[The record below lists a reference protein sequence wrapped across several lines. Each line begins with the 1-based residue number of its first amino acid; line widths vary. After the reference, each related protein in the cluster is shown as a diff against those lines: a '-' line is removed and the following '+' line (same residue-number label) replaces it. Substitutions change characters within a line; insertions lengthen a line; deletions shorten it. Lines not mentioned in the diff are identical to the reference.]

1 MISPVAIGTTATRLP
16 AGNPSRANHCPCN
29 LIFGNVFCRKE
40 SPAISIFKLRAFI
53 CYPCFGRA
61 ARANG
66 LPLVS
71 YPFQLA
77 WHGLFVSH
85 WKGYFRYHS
94 GTIPKQ
100 LRFSRINLKNLFTS
114 RTVYNAP
121 KPLPATMKRPARKH
135 GKCVAMRHADTPE
148 SFACDSAARNRG
160 TSRRTAQSNQKAI
173 SAVQSAISLPAW
185 LVCFLYAF

>member
-16 AGNPSRANHCPCN
+16 AGNPSRANQSPSN
-29 LIFGNVFCRKE
+29 LILGCVLRRKK

-77 WHGLFVSH
+77 WHGHFVSH
-85 WKGYFRYHS
+85 WKGHFSFHA

-100 LRFSRINLKNLFTS
+100 LRIARIILKNLFTA

-121 KPLPATMKRPARKH
+121 KPVPATMNRPARKH
-135 GKCVAMRHADTPE
+135 GKGVAMRHADTPE
-148 SFACDSAARNRG
+148 FFA
-160 TSRRTAQSNQKAI
+160 
-173 SAVQSAISLPAW
+173 
-185 LVCFLYAF
+185 

>member
-1 MISPVAIGTTATRLP
+1 MISPVAIGITATRLP
-16 AGNPSRANHCPCN
+16 AGNPRRASHCPCS

-53 CYPCFGRA
+53 CYPCLGRA
-61 ARANG
+61 ARSNG

-85 WKGYFRYHS
+85 WKGHFRFHA

-100 LRFSRINLKNLFTS
+100 LRIARIVLKNLFTA

-121 KPLPATMKRPARKH
+121 EPPPATMNRPARKR
-135 GKCVAMRHADTPE
+135 GKGAAMRHADTP
-148 SFACDSAARNRG
+148 
-160 TSRRTAQSNQKAI
+160 
-173 SAVQSAISLPAW
+173 
-185 LVCFLYAF
+185 

>member
-16 AGNPSRANHCPCN
+16 AGNPSRANHCPCS

-61 ARANG
+61 ARSNG

-77 WHGLFVSH
+77 WHGLFVLL
-85 WKGYFRYHS
+85 WKGQFRFHA
-94 GTIPKQ
+94 GIIPKQ
-100 LRFSRINLKNLFTS
+100 LRNTRKIFKNLFTG
-114 RTVYNAP
+114 AMEQ
-121 KPLPATMKRPARKH
+121 PLPASSESNHQTRYSARL
-135 GKCVAMRHADTPE
+135 
-148 SFACDSAARNRG
+148 
-160 TSRRTAQSNQKAI
+160 SRVLGFWRVCNQVLMPQRSRT
-173 SAVQSAISLPAW
+173 
-185 LVCFLYAF
+185 